1 MSDVSAVPR
10 DLARRLADLDVVGD
24 EPLVVTAT
32 DSAATDAY
40 QQLTAQLERVFGGK
54 ARGSDLQTG
63 PADRFA

>member
-40 QQLTAQLERVFGGK
+40 Q
-54 ARGSDLQTG
+54 
-63 PADRFA
+63 